1 MIPHKPLLLAGCLA
15 ASATAGALAGPA
27 DVEFFEQKIRP
38 VLAERCFECHSVE
51 AKSLKGNLLLDSRE
65 GLLKGGD
72 TGPAFDEAAPKKS
85 LLLSAVH
92 YADPETAMP
101 PKKAGGKLSEQAI
114 ADLTAWVD
122 AGAPWPAGGPAKKTS
137 KKFDLA
143 QRKQDHWCWSPPK
156 QHAAPAVWDAAWSR
170 TPSDRFLLAKLE
182 AAGLKPAP
190 AADRGT
196 LLRRVSF
203 DVTGL
208 PPTPAELEAF
218 LADAS
223 PEAFSRAV
231 DRLLGSQ
238 AYGERWARHWMDLVR
253 YAETRGHEFDPIIP
267 NAWQYRD
274 YLVRAFNADVPYNQ
288 FVKEHIAGDL
298 MPARLKSGSGSN
310 ESILATGF
318 WFLGE
323 EVHSP
328 VDIRQDEVDRLD
340 NRLDVMTKTFLGA
353 TVACARCHDHKFD
366 AISQKDYYS
375 LMGFLVSSSQRL
387 ARFETMET
395 ERKVATDLAQLRTQ
409 AGPELLRALVQ
420 AVRPEIEGL
429 PEVLQAARTAAL
441 ASQPAPAGSRAE
453 AWLAELTAA
462 KTAEA
467 HPLHAFAKA
476 WLSPQLR
483 PIAAPA
489 PAQKGKKSEA

>member
-1 MIPHKPLLLAGCLA
+1 
-15 ASATAGALAGPA
+15 
-27 DVEFFEQKIRP
+27 
-38 VLAERCFECHSVE
+38 
-51 AKSLKGNLLLDSRE
+51 
-65 GLLKGGD
+65 
-72 TGPAFDEAAPKKS
+72 
-85 LLLSAVH
+85 
-92 YADPETAMP
+92 MP

-114 ADLTAWVD
+114 ADLTAWVN
-122 AGAPWPAGGPAKKTS
+122 AGAPWPAFGPAKKTS

-143 QRKQDHWCWSPPK
+143 QRKQEHWCWSPPK
-156 QHAAPAVWDAAWSR
+156 QHAAPAVRDAAWAKA
-170 TPSDRFLLAKLE
+170 PSDRFLLAKLE

-190 AADRGT
+190 PTDRST

-203 DVTGL
+203 DLTGL
-208 PPTPAELEAF
+208 PPTPAELESF

-223 PEAFSRAV
+223 PEALPRVV

-253 YAETRGHEFDPIIP
+253 YAETRGHEFDPLIP

-298 MPARLKSGSGSN
+298 MPARLKPGSGAN
-310 ESILATGF
+310 EAILATGF

-395 ERKVATDLAQLRTQ
+395 ERKVSADLAQLRVQ

-420 AVRPEIEGL
+420 AVRPGIDGL
-429 PEVLQAARTAAL
+429 PERRARRRL
-441 ASQPAPAGSRAE
+441 PHSPPPSAPAR
-453 AWLAELTAA
+453 
-462 KTAEA
+462 
-467 HPLHAFAKA
+467 
-476 WLSPQLR
+476 R
-483 PIAAPA
+483 PGL
-489 PAQKGKKSEA
+489 QN